1 MAVILNGLLPCTTTR
16 WTISSPTLTDPKLT
30 PDGLTESGAWIMA
43 SIVEAEAA
51 RPEERQRIAAVYL
64 NRLRKGMRLQADPT
78 VAYALGGYRERLYYS
93 DLKVESPYN
102 TYRNAGLP
110 PGPIGNPGQAA
121 IHAVLWPTPDSH
133 ELFFVAK
140 GDGFKSAVATLA
152 QQVAEQGEDI
162 AAKPYAGDPSQTVDA
177 FVKGMAGSLGE
188 NIGLGRVARFEVS
201 GGLIEGY
208 KHIQQERGMI
218 GVLVEL
224 TGVDPSDPKAV
235 EIGHDIALH
244 IASAAPRWV
253 TRDDVPADVI
263 EAERAVLENLTR
275 NEGKP
280 EQAIPKI
287 VEGRIGGFFKENCLI
302 EQGFV
307 RDPKVTV
314 GSLLSGLGADAK
326 VTRFARVKVGEE

>member
-1 MAVILNGLLPCTTTR
+1 MPD
-16 WTISSPTLTDPKLT
+16 ISAKDVAALRKV
-30 PDGLTESGAWIMA
+30 SGAGMMDCKKA
-43 SIVEAEAA
+43 LEESNGDMEAA
-51 RPEERQRIAAVYL
+51 KTWLREKGLAAAGK
-64 NRLRKGMRLQADPT
+64 RAGRAASQGT
-78 VAYALGGYRERLYYS
+78 V
-93 DLKVESPYN
+93 DVFVEG
-102 TYRNAGLP
+102 NAG
-110 PGPIGNPGQAA
+110 
-121 IHAVLWPTPDSH
+121 AVV
-133 ELFFVAK
+133 ELTCETDFVAK
-140 GDGFKSAVATLA
+140 GDGFKAAVAALA

-162 AAKPYAGDPSQTVDA
+162 AAKPYVGDSSQTVDD

-253 TRDDVPADVI
+253 TRDEVPADVI
-263 EAERAVLENLTR
+263 GAEKTVLENLTR

-280 EQAIPKI
+280 EAAIPKI
-287 VEGRIGGFFKENCLI
+287 VEGRIGGFFKENCLV

-326 VTRFARVKVGEE
+326 VTRFARIKVGEE

>member
-1 MAVILNGLLPCTTTR
+1 MAD
-16 WTISSPTLTDPKLT
+16 ISAKD
-30 PDGLTESGAWIMA
+30 
-43 SIVEAEAA
+43 VAA
-51 RPEERQRIAAVYL
+51 
-64 NRLRKGMRLQADPT
+64 LRKVTGAGMMDCKRALEESEGDIEKAKTWLREKGLAAAGKRAGRAASQGT
-78 VAYALGGYRERLYYS
+78 VDVYVDGNVGAV
-93 DLKVESPYN
+93 VELTSE
-102 TYRNAGLP
+102 T
-110 PGPIGNPGQAA
+110 
-121 IHAVLWPTPDSH
+121 D
-133 ELFFVAK
+133 FVAK
-140 GDGFKSAVATLA
+140 GDGFKAAVATLA
-152 QQVAEQGEDI
+152 KQVAEQGEDI
-162 AAKPYAGDPSQTVDA
+162 AAKPYAGDPSQTVDD

-201 GGLIEGY
+201 DGLIDAY

-253 TRDDVPADVI
+253 TRDDVPADVV
-263 EAERAVLENLTR
+263 EAEKAVLENLTR

-287 VEGRIGGFFKENCLI
+287 VEGRIGGFFKDNCLV

-314 GSLLSGLGADAK
+314 GSLISGLGADAK
-326 VTRFARVKVGEE
+326 VTRFARIKVGEE

>member
-1 MAVILNGLLPCTTTR
+1 MAE
-16 WTISSPTLTDPKLT
+16 ISAKDVAALRKVSGAGMMDCKRALE
-30 PDGLTESGAWIMA
+30 ESGGDMEQAKTWLREKGLAAAGKRAGRAA
-43 SIVEAEAA
+43 SQGTVDVFVDGNIGAVVELTSET
-51 RPEERQRIAAVYL
+51 
-64 NRLRKGMRLQADPT
+64 D
-78 VAYALGGYRERLYYS
+78 
-93 DLKVESPYN
+93 
-102 TYRNAGLP
+102 
-110 PGPIGNPGQAA
+110 
-121 IHAVLWPTPDSH
+121 
-133 ELFFVAK
+133 FVAK
-140 GDGFKSAVATLA
+140 GEGFKAAVATLA
-152 QQVAEQGEDI
+152 KQVAQQGEDI
-162 AAKPYAGDPSQTVDA
+162 TSKPYAGDTSQTVDD

-188 NIGLGRVARFEVS
+188 NIGLGRIARFEVT

-253 TRDDVPADVI
+253 SRDDVPADVI
-263 EAERAVLENLTR
+263 EAEKTVLENLTR

-287 VEGRIGGFFKENCLI
+287 VEGRIGGFFKENCLL
-302 EQGFV
+302 EQGYV

-314 GSLLSGLGADAK
+314 GSLVSGLGGDAK
-326 VTRFARVKVGEE
+326 VTRFARIKVGEE

>member
-1 MAVILNGLLPCTTTR
+1 MAE
-16 WTISSPTLTDPKLT
+16 ISAKDVAALRKVSGAGMMDCKRALE
-30 PDGLTESGAWIMA
+30 ESGGDMEKAKTWLREKGLAAAGKRAGRAA
-43 SIVEAEAA
+43 SQGTVDVFVDGNVGAVVELTCET
-51 RPEERQRIAAVYL
+51 
-64 NRLRKGMRLQADPT
+64 D
-78 VAYALGGYRERLYYS
+78 
-93 DLKVESPYN
+93 
-102 TYRNAGLP
+102 
-110 PGPIGNPGQAA
+110 
-121 IHAVLWPTPDSH
+121 
-133 ELFFVAK
+133 FVAK
-140 GDGFKSAVATLA
+140 GDGFKAAVATLA
-152 QQVAEQGEDI
+152 KQVAEQGEDI
-162 AAKPYAGDPSQTVDA
+162 ASKPYAGDSSQTVDD

-188 NIGLGRVARFEVS
+188 NIGLGRVARFEVN

-235 EIGHDIALH
+235 EVGHDIALH
-244 IASAAPRWV
+244 VASAAPRWV

-263 EAERAVLENLTR
+263 EAEKAVLENLTR

-287 VEGRIGGFFKENCLI
+287 VEGRLGGFFKENCLV

-314 GSLLSGLGADAK
+314 GSLISGLGGDAK
-326 VTRFARVKVGEE
+326 VTRFARIKVGEE